1 MSIFVLNKT
10 YIVTIMFESISAYF
24 IATYMVFFVF
34 FGLKLKTEHDFS
46 DLVCI
51 RDALKIK
58 YRKLSINVADTKHF
72 FNVTI
77 TTKHPGK

>member
-1 MSIFVLNKT
+1 MSVLVLNKA
-10 YIVTIMFESISAYF
+10 YIVTIMFESINAYF
-24 IATYMVFFVF
+24 ITIYMVFFVF
-34 FGLKLKTEHDFS
+34 LGLKLKTERDFS

-58 YRKLSINVADTKHF
+58 YKKLSINVADTKHF
-72 FNVTI
+72 FKVT

>member
-1 MSIFVLNKT
+1 MSVLVLNKA
-10 YIVTIMFESISAYF
+10 YIVTIMFESINAYF
-24 IATYMVFFVF
+24 ITIYMVFFVF
-34 FGLKLKTEHDFS
+34 FGLKLKTERDFS

-58 YRKLSINVADTKHF
+58 YKKLSINVADTKHF
-72 FNVTI
+72 FKVTT